1 MLIGLLVVGYF
12 AARKPHT
19 PPQPREPRSL
29 AVLPFRN
36 LNGDPQTDFLGFS
49 LADEII
55 TKLDYVN
62 ALTVR
67 PSSSVDKY
75 RNQVIDPKQ
84 VAGT

>member
-1 MLIGLLVVGYF
+1 MHDTTNHG
-12 AARKPHT
+12 
-19 PPQPREPRSL
+19 PRSL

-36 LNGDPQTDFLGFS
+36 LNGDPKTDFLGFS

-75 RNQVIDPKQ
+75 RDKSSTPRRLRRTCK
-84 VAGT
+84 